1 MNAHALLHGKRK
13 PKVIEIGLKA
23 DDLWW
28 LAWGLAG
35 KSLMHAPIK
44 IGKAQQQELRA
55 DGYEV
60 KPIRFERQI
69 TTGSAA

>member
-13 PKVIEIGLKA
+13 PKVIEIRLKA

-28 LAWGLAG
+28 LAG
-35 KSLMHAPIK
+35 KSLTHAPIK
-44 IGKAQQQELRA
+44 IGKTQQQELRA